1 MTNDKIIIIST
12 GQSRKATS
20 WYPQTLLWSDF
31 VQKLSVP
38 VKTSESYD
46 DYIHLPKSQQDDL
59 KDVGGFVGGT
69 LKDNRRS
76 STSVIDRHIVTLDA
90 DSIPAGETQTVI
102 NKVASLGCAFVIYS
116 TRKHSSATPR
126 LRIILPLDRPATVD
140 EYEPVARKLA
150 GYIGLDYM
158 DPTTFQA
165 SRLM

>member
-20 WYPQTLLWSDF
+20 WHPQTLMWSNF
-31 VQKLSVP
+31 IQKLSVP

-90 DSIPAGETQTVI
+90 DSIPARETQTLI
-102 NKVASLGCAFVIYS
+102 RMCFCDLLNQKALKCHTKTAHYF
-116 TRKHSSATPR
+116 
-126 LRIILPLDRPATVD
+126 TVRQTC
-140 EYEPVARKLA
+140 VGR
-150 GYIGLDYM
+150 
-158 DPTTFQA
+158 
-165 SRLM
+165 RV